1 MKRLF
6 FGYGIATGMI
16 ACIVRVI
23 NYSMLTFSDRIGI
36 IEPSPVLVIF
46 ELVWFATGGLSL
58 GLLLFSVYADWL
70 KELKIDMILRHNRRT
85 LRKSALSKKWL

>member
-58 GLLLFSVYADWL
+58 GLLLFSVYADWMREF
-70 KELKIDMILRHNRRT
+70 KKRMILRQKLNKKA
-85 LRKSALSKKWL
+85 KSTITQKGL